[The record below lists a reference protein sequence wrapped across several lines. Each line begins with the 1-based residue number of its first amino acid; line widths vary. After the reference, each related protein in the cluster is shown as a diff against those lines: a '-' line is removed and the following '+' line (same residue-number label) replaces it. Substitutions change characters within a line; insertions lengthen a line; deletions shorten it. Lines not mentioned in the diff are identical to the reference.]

1 MCQKCIFFQNERVVT
16 FLDGDYNL
24 RVINDLF
31 VRKDIATRIHLNKE
45 TEGTDDLVNEKDIIV
60 HHQLADETVEEGH
73 R

>member
-1 MCQKCIFFQNERVVT
+1 MLFFQNERVVT

-31 VRKDIATRIHLNKE
+31 VRKDIATRIHLAEE

-60 HHQLADETVEEGH
+60 HHQLADEAVEEGH